1 MKIGLSFINAF
12 IREQFSIINIALRKN
27 PKILS
32 PTKITPEVILDRK
45 GIIKMTGRLIP
56 ENAEEFFNPIEEWIN
71 EYFCN
76 PAEITRIEICLEY
89 INSTSSKY
97 LFYIIHKII
106 NIRLRNNI
114 ERFIINWYFKDEDE
128 DMLEK
133 GTIFSLNL
141 CVPFNFIKMS
151 L

>member
-1 MKIGLSFINAF
+1 MKIGLTFIYTFISKQFSFID
-12 IREQFSIINIALRKN
+12 IALRKN

-32 PTKITPEVILDRK
+32 STKITPEVILDRK

-56 ENAEEFFNPIEEWIN
+56 ENAEDFFNPIEEWIN

-76 PAEITRIEICLEY
+76 PAEITYIEIYLEY
-89 INSTSSKY
+89 INSTSTKY

-106 NIRLRNNI
+106 NIRLQNNI
-114 ERFIINWYFKDEDE
+114 KRFIINWYYRDEDE

-133 GTIFSLNL
+133 GTVFSLNL
-141 CVPFNFIKMS
+141 GVPFNFIKIN